1 MTDPTETARA
11 LALPPAA
18 DRAALRDRIAA
29 AIRGLNEQEGGG
41 VLADLDE
48 DADVLA
54 LADETADAETH
65 TCDNCEGVSPDTC
78 FNNSHRPPEQCPRT
92 ETARAVLHRH
102 GLPEDVTAR
111 ALALHAQELAA
122 TRTAALEE
130 AEERIEQHARNTLTV
145 ARERESYRRA
155 WKEEQ
160 QRRARAE
167 AELRRLAAEAG
178 GPDTEAR
185 PDVQVWPLARVLA
198 EVRCGSEDWP
208 WEQEWA
214 DLDEHH
220 ADRLAKLEA
229 GIRERG
235 ITRPVLIGSDGRLW
249 DGHHRLRIAVRLGI
263 DHVPVEL
270 TAHVCAPGGGEC
282 VHGKRLA
289 SETPA
294 TAPETKAASAPE
306 PTSWAGATEVP
317 TDREIAERAA
327 SGLVGYRQGRGTLLH
342 CLAHKP
348 VPASRW
354 ADFHEVTAD
363 DLDDGGICVH
373 PRCGRDLLAPWP
385 AAAPET
391 EA

>member
-18 DRAALRDRIAA
+18 DRAAARKGPLTLATPCAAFAVEDRAALRDRIAA

-130 AEERIEQHARNTLTV
+130 AADAVEADSWSRRDRWGRYEDEG
-145 ARERESYRRA
+145 REAGMRA
-155 WKEEQ
+155 
-160 QRRARAE
+160 AA
-167 AELRRLAAEAG
+167 ALLRRLAAEAG
-178 GPDTEAR
+178 GPRTVAQPDEAA
-185 PDVQVWPLARVLA
+185 PTVSCSLAFLRGGHGPHA
-198 EVRCGSEDWP
+198 
-208 WEQEWA
+208 WEPQP
-214 DLDEHH
+214 
-220 ADRLAKLEA
+220 
-229 GIRERG
+229 GM
-235 ITRPVLIGSDGRLW
+235 RPVHCPGV
-249 DGHHRLRIAVRLGI
+249 A
-263 DHVPVEL
+263 
-270 TAHVCAPGGGEC
+270 AAPEP
-282 VHGKRLA
+282 
-289 SETPA
+289 ETSA
-294 TAPETKAASAPE
+294 APET
-306 PTSWAGATEVP
+306 TSWAGATEVP
-317 TDREIAERAA
+317 TEREIAERAA

-363 DLDDGGICVH
+363 ELDDGGICVH

-385 AAAPET
+385 AAPETEARHCGKTKGVSGIYYRPCDRPAGHPEAYCQSADGKHLFLPAPET
-391 EA
+391 EARPWPQTT